1 MVAVVCFVACSF
13 ATKRV
18 LCQLESQFQGF
29 EQPELANLKGPHCSP
44 VCQPFWPPSQNVA
57 SSPPTFG
64 SGSPSISM
72 PQESRPTFRLE
83 RWLNLFGRRPLA
95 QVETLPILSPSPPPL
110 LHYSRQLYQF
120 VAFVCAHQQARI
132 ARALFCAKGPKLMA
146 PKFTFLTVGF
156 GWKGA
161 RGGQLR
167 YKGQF
172 SPAPPAP
179 PTRCL
184 DDTWAER
191 VDGWFPSASGMGP
204 SMAHCYHPK
213 LVTLALC

>member
-95 QVETLPILSPSPPPL
+95 QVETLPILSPSLPPSSSSL
-110 LHYSRQLYQF
+110 LASTLPIRRL
-120 VAFVCAHQQARI
+120 C
-132 ARALFCAKGPKLMA
+132 
-146 PKFTFLTVGF
+146 
-156 GWKGA
+156 
-161 RGGQLR
+161 LR
-167 YKGQF
+167 
-172 SPAPPAP
+172 PPAS
-179 PTRCL
+179 TDSSRIVL
-184 DDTWAER
+184 RQGAKTYGAK
-191 VDGWFPSASGMGP
+191 VYLFDGWLWLERSERRPAEVQRP
-204 SMAHCYHPK
+204 I
-213 LVTLALC
+213 